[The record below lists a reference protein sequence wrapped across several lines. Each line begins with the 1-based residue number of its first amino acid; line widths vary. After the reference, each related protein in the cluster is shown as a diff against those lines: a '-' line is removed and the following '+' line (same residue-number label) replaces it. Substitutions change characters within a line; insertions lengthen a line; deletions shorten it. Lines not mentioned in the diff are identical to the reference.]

1 MTFQIRTIICT
12 VAALTILLATSCAD
26 DDAPRAT
33 VQMPVSLVLPA
44 EAIETRTLPGDP
56 GTWEK
61 FNQPKHLYLFV
72 VLQGNLDGAA
82 NAVGIFQEYQPLNG
96 SWVKTAVNGD
106 PVYKYAGNIQVS
118 IPEGN
123 RTQGAVYAATSYT
136 LLTLYN
142 APTEGTSYASW
153 NEAIE
158 AVKKI
163 TFTPADYNKLQDI
176 YSSPYNLKIDDDN
189 NQLTP
194 DNYYGTI
201 EEVNSAV
208 PHVDNLMLFHV
219 AAKVDLIWNVADK
232 VQSDIR
238 LTGITVNGLS
248 RKGYLFQ
255 PNENPTPDETDKYT
269 HLIPI
274 NIGNQWDGRAYFY
287 AIPYSEE
294 GKYPITLTIT
304 KKSATDEIATKEVA
318 LNIPYTPTETDKYT
332 HWMRGDIR
340 INSWKTDD
348 EPKKL

>member
-12 VAALTILLATSCAD
+12 VAALTTLLATSCAD
-26 DDAPRAT
+26 DDALRAT

-56 GTWEK
+56 GTWEEFK
-61 FNQPKHLYLFV
+61 EPKHLYLFV

-118 IPEGN
+118 IPEGD
-123 RTQGAVYAATSYT
+123 RTQGAVYAATSFT
-136 LLTLYN
+136 ALTLKN
-142 APTEGTSYASW
+142 TPTNEGSYASW
-153 NEAIE
+153 DDAIE
-158 AVKKI
+158 AVKNI
-163 TFTPADYNKLQDI
+163 TFTPTDYNKLQDI
-176 YSSPYNLKIDDDN
+176 YSSPYNLTATIEGNK
-189 NQLTP
+189 Q
-194 DNYYGTI
+194 YYGTI

-219 AAKVDLIWNVADK
+219 AAKVDLIWNVADN

-248 RKGYLFQ
+248 RKGYLFR
-255 PNENPTPDETDKYT
+255 PNEYTTPTETDKYT
-269 HLIPI
+269 HSIPI
-274 NIGNQWDGRAYFY
+274 HTGNQWDGRAYFY

-318 LNIPYTPTETDKYT
+318 LNIPYTTENPYT

>member
-26 DDAPRAT
+26 DDALRAT

-44 EAIETRTLPGDP
+44 EAIETRALPGDP

-106 PVYKYAGNIQVS
+106 SVYKYAGNIQVN
-118 IPEGN
+118 IPEGE

-136 LLTLYN
+136 PLTLDN

-153 NEAIE
+153 DAAIE
-158 AVKKI
+158 AVKNI
-163 TFTPADYNKLQDI
+163 TFTPADYNNLQDI

-189 NQLTP
+189 NQLTS
-194 DNYYGTI
+194 DNYYGT
-201 EEVNSAV
+201 VQDVASAQ
-208 PHVDNLMLFHV
+208 PNVDNLMLFHV
-219 AAKVDLIWNVADK
+219 AAKVDLIWNVADN

-248 RKGYLFQ
+248 RKGYLFR
-255 PNENPTPDETDKYT
+255 PNENTTPTETDT
-269 HLIPI
+269 HSIPI
-274 NIGNQWDGRAYFY
+274 HTGNQWDGRAYFY
-287 AIPYSEE
+287 AIPYSNGTNYPLTLDLKAD
-294 GKYPITLTIT
+294 GKP
-304 KKSATDEIATKEVA
+304 EKERVA
-318 LNIPYTPTETDKYT
+318 LNIPYTTSTENPYT

-340 INSWKTDD
+340 INSWN
-348 EPKKL
+348 

>member
-26 DDAPRAT
+26 DDALRAT

-44 EAIETRTLPGDP
+44 EAIETRALPGDP

-106 PVYKYAGNIQVS
+106 SVYKYAGNIQVN

-136 LLTLYN
+136 PLTLDN

-153 NEAIE
+153 DAAIE
-158 AVKKI
+158 AVKNI

-189 NQLTP
+189 NQLTS
-194 DNYYGTI
+194 DNYYGT
-201 EEVNSAV
+201 VQDVASAQ
-208 PHVDNLMLFHV
+208 PNVDNLMLFHV
-219 AAKVDLIWNVADK
+219 AAKVDLIWNVADN

-248 RKGYLFQ
+248 RKGYLFR
-255 PNENPTPDETDKYT
+255 PNEYTTPTETDKYT
-269 HLIPI
+269 HSIPI

-287 AIPYSEE
+287 AIPYSNGTYYPLTLDLKAD
-294 GKYPITLTIT
+294 GK
-304 KKSATDEIATKEVA
+304 TDKTGVA
-318 LNIPYTPTETDKYT
+318 LNIPYTTENPYT

-340 INSWKTDD
+340 INSWN
-348 EPKKL
+348 

>member
-12 VAALTILLATSCAD
+12 VAALTTLLATSCAD

-44 EAIETRTLPGDP
+44 EAIETRALGDP

-61 FNQPKHLYLFV
+61 FNEPKHLYLFV

-123 RTQGAVYAATSYT
+123 RTQGAVYAATSVT
-136 LLTLYN
+136 ALTLN
-142 APTEGTSYASW
+142 NTPTNEGSYASW
-153 NEAIE
+153 DDAIE

-163 TFTPADYNKLQDI
+163 TFTPADYKNLQDI

-189 NQLTP
+189 
-194 DNYYGTI
+194 YYGT
-201 EEVNSAV
+201 VQDVASAQ
-208 PHVDNLMLFHV
+208 PNVDNLMLFHV
-219 AAKVDLIWNVADK
+219 AAKVDLLWNVADD

-238 LTGITVNGLS
+238 LTEMTVNRLS
-248 RKGYLFQ
+248 RTGYLFR
-255 PNENPTPDETDKYT
+255 PNENEVPAHDATYT
-269 HLIPI
+269 RAIPI
-274 NIGNQWDGRAYFY
+274 NTGNQWDGRAYFY
-287 AIPYSEE
+287 AIPYSNGTNYPLRLDLKAD
-294 GKYPITLTIT
+294 GKPYKTGD
-304 KKSATDEIATKEVA
+304 AGVA
-318 LNIPYTPTETDKYT
+318 LDIPYTLSTKNPYT
-332 HWMRGDIR
+332 HWMRGNIT
-340 INSWKTDD
+340 INGW
-348 EPKKL
+348 

>member
-12 VAALTILLATSCAD
+12 VAALTTLLATSCAD

-56 GTWEK
+56 GTWEE
-61 FNQPKHLYLFV
+61 FNEPKHLYLFV

-96 SWVKTAVNGD
+96 SWVKTAVNGNS
-106 PVYKYAGNIQVS
+106 VYKYAGNIQVN
-118 IPEGN
+118 IPEGD
-123 RTQGAVYAATSYT
+123 RTQGAVYAATSFT
-136 LLTLYN
+136 ALTLN
-142 APTEGTSYASW
+142 NTPTNEGSYASW
-153 NEAIE
+153 DDAID
-158 AVKKI
+158 AVKNI
-163 TFTPADYNKLQDI
+163 TFTPADYNNLQDI

-194 DNYYGTI
+194 DNYYGT
-201 EEVNSAV
+201 VQDVASAQ
-208 PHVDNLMLFHV
+208 PNVDNLMLFHV
-219 AAKVDLIWNVADK
+219 AAKVDLIWNVADD

-238 LTGITVNGLS
+238 LTDNITVKGL
-248 RKGYLFQ
+248 RRTGYLFR
-255 PNENPTPDETDKYT
+255 PNENRVPTNDAATYT
-269 HLIPI
+269 RAIPI

-318 LNIPYTPTETDKYT
+318 LNIPYTPTETENPYT

-340 INSWKTDD
+340 INSWN
-348 EPKKL
+348 

>member
-12 VAALTILLATSCAD
+12 VAALTTLLATSCAD
-26 DDAPRAT
+26 DDALRAT

-44 EAIETRTLPGDP
+44 EAIETRALPGDP
-56 GTWEK
+56 GMWEE

-72 VLQGNLDGAA
+72 VLQGNLDGVT

-106 PVYKYAGNIQVS
+106 SVYKYAGNIQVN
-118 IPEGN
+118 IPEGD

-136 LLTLYN
+136 PLTLDN

-153 NEAIE
+153 DAAIE
-158 AVKKI
+158 AVKNI
-163 TFTPADYNKLQDI
+163 TFTPADYNNLQDI

-194 DNYYGTI
+194 DNYYGT
-201 EEVNSAV
+201 VQDVASAV

-219 AAKVDLIWNVADK
+219 AAKVDLIWNVADN

-238 LTGITVNGLS
+238 LTDITVKGL
-248 RKGYLFQ
+248 RQKGYLFR
-255 PNENPTPDETDKYT
+255 PNENTTPDETEKYT
-269 HLIPI
+269 IPI

-294 GKYPITLTIT
+294 GNYPITLTIT

-318 LNIPYTPTETDKYT
+318 LNIPYTTENPYT

-340 INSWKTDD
+340 INSWN
-348 EPKKL
+348 